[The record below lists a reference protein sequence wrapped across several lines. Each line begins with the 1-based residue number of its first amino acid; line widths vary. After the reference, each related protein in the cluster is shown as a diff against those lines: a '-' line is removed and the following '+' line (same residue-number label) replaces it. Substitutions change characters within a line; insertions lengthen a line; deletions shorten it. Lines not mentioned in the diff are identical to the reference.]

1 MNKIKSLLI
10 VILAA
15 AFMSVD
21 MTASPASAPE
31 QEGQITTLSQKRE
44 VVNIMTQQLPMEV
57 EVGMTWTN
65 VEINSSGTLLTFTF
79 SIDPEKVGGVTIDE
93 FKKELDTLSEQEKY
107 NLFISEYIDVLTM
120 MNCDGCIILNYPD
133 GTQSTLNLPI
143 L

>member
-10 VILAA
+10 VILAT

-44 VVNIMTQQLPMEV
+44 VVNILTQQLPMEL

-79 SIDPEKVGGVTIDE
+79 SVDPEKVGGVTIDD
-93 FKKELDTLSEQEKY
+93 FKKALDTFSKQEICNLLGSEF
-107 NLFISEYIDVLTM
+107 LDVLTM
-120 MNCDGCIILNYPD
+120 MNCDGRIIFNYPD
-133 GTQSTLNLPI
+133 GAHSTLNVPI